1 MQNRNIIG
9 ESALFLEML
18 EKVSKVAAIQRPV
31 LIIGPRG
38 AGKELIA
45 QRLHFLSSR
54 WDQPFIALNCAALSE
69 NLIDSELFGHES
81 GSFTGSKGKH
91 EGRFERAEGGTFFLD
106 ELATAPIVV
115 QEKLLRVIEYGEF
128 ERVGGSKTLKADV
141 RLICATNEDLP
152 KLAAQGDFRADLL
165 DRLAFDVI
173 HVPALSQRQEDIPLL
188 AQHFAM
194 GMCRELGLPLFG
206 GFTPEAVDA
215 LLAYPWPGNIRELK
229 NVVER
234 AVYQNSDPNQAISQ
248 LIFDPFAKQSELESA
263 PPSIPTKSQVNAQPM
278 NENELQAIK
287 LPLDYK
293 QWSEEN
299 DRALISYTLDQA
311 KHNQKDA
318 ATLLG
323 LSYHQFRGMMRK
335 YKL

>member
-38 AGKELIA
+38 SGKELIA

-54 WDQPFIALNCAALSE
+54 WDQPFVALNCAALSE

-81 GSFTGSKGKH
+81 GSFTGSRGKH

-141 RLICATNEDLP
+141 RLVCATNENLP
-152 KLAAQGDFRADLL
+152 QLAAQGDFRADLL

-173 HVPALSQRQEDIPLL
+173 HVPALSQRPEDIPLL
-188 AQHFAM
+188 AKHFAM

-206 GFTPEAVDA
+206 GFTEDA
-215 LLAYPWPGNIRELK
+215 LAALVAFPWPGNIRELK

-234 AVYQNSDPNQAISQ
+234 AVYQNPEPNTPISE
-248 LIFDPFAKQSELESA
+248 LIFDPFQQSIDNSA
-263 PPSIPTKSQVNAQPM
+263 LIVNEHAIDDTEPSQNSIISAD
-278 NENELQAIK
+278 IS
-287 LPLDYK
+287 LPLEYK
-293 QWSEEN
+293 QWSENN
-299 DRALISYTLDQA
+299 DIALLTQTLEHA
-311 KHNQKDA
+311 KHNQKA
-318 ATLLG
+318 AADLLG

>member
-38 AGKELIA
+38 SGKELIA

-81 GSFTGSKGKH
+81 GAFTGSKGKH

-141 RLICATNEDLP
+141 RLVCATNEDLP
-152 KLAAQGDFRADLL
+152 KLASQGDFRADLL

-173 HVPALSQRQEDIPLL
+173 HVPSLSQRQEDIPLL

-194 GMCRELGLPLFG
+194 GMCRELGMPLFR
-206 GFTPEAVDA
+206 GFTPQANEA
-215 LLAYPWPGNIRELK
+215 LLDYTWPGNIRELK

-234 AVYQNSDPNQAISQ
+234 AVYQNSDPNQPISQ
-248 LIFDPFAKQSELESA
+248 LVFDPFAQQSTGHSKLENNTSLEGA
-263 PPSIPTKSQVNAQPM
+263 EPSSNTDIESPQIT
-278 NENELQAIK
+278 

-293 QWSEEN
+293 QWSEDN
-299 DRALISYTLDQA
+299 DKALISHTLHYA
-311 KHNQKDA
+311 KHNQKEA
-318 ATLLG
+318 AVLLG